1 MTIKFAVVECYSGML
16 VDTFQDF
23 EDAFECCSEHN
34 ADSDGGSYHIFRRL
48 ERSELENYF
57 K

>member
-16 VDTFQDF
+16 VDTFQEF

-34 ADSDGGSYHIFRRL
+34 ANSDGGNYHIFRRL
-48 ERSELENYF
+48 ERSELEDYC